1 MCPLSAPTPRRTCPI
16 QLDLCGGAI
25 NGVVYLLLGW
35 TRGTWGPRR
44 LLEKWWE
51 KPWDAGSSSASINPV
66 SGALGALNVLY
77 VDVTC
82 RSIVSRFLQPE
93 KPAGVQSGLP
103 ARPFFNAC
111 LVFSS
116 RRSDHAHH
124 LHPGVLHQR
133 ERVLH
138 RHLPGGHHPGHHAPA
153 QHEESGDGGQ
163 VWIFFL
169 VSPDRLVAATS
180 DAVKSSSSIRCSRVK
195 G

>member
-1 MCPLSAPTPRRTCPI
+1 MRKAFRRWILAAARAVCLLPLT
-16 QLDLCGGAI
+16 
-25 NGVVYLLLGW
+25 LLA
-35 TRGTWGPRR
+35 
-44 LLEKWWE
+44 E
-51 KPWDAGSSSASINPV
+51 PWVLFEFFMSSSRHYIV
-66 SGALGALNVLY
+66 SG
-77 VDVTC
+77 
-82 RSIVSRFLQPE
+82 FLRPE
-93 KPAGVQSGLP
+93 KPVCVQFCVSLSL
-103 ARPFFNAC
+103 F
-111 LVFSS
+111 VFSS

-180 DAVKSSSSIRCSRVK
+180 HTAKSSLCARRHRH
-195 G
+195 

>member
-1 MCPLSAPTPRRTCPI
+1 MRKAFRRWI
-16 QLDLCGGAI
+16 LGAA
-25 NGVVYLLLGW
+25 
-35 TRGTWGPRR
+35 R
-44 LLEKWWE
+44 
-51 KPWDAGSSSASINPV
+51 AV
-66 SGALGALNVLY
+66 SRALGALRVLY
-77 VDVTC
+77 VIVTC
-82 RSIVSRFLQPE
+82 RYIVSGFLRPG
-93 KPAGVQSGLP
+93 KPVGVQSSLP
-103 ARPFFNAC
+103 ARPFFNAW

-180 DAVKSSSSIRCSRVK
+180 DFSSSCARR
-195 G
+195 

>member
-1 MCPLSAPTPRRTCPI
+1 MRKAFRRWILGAARAVPLFPLT
-16 QLDLCGGAI
+16 
-25 NGVVYLLLGW
+25 LLVEPW
-35 TRGTWGPRR
+35 V
-44 LLEKWWE
+44 LLEFFM
-51 KPWDAGSSSASINPV
+51 SSSCRYIV
-66 SGALGALNVLY
+66 SG
-77 VDVTC
+77 
-82 RSIVSRFLQPE
+82 FLWPE
-93 KPAGVQSGLP
+93 KPVGVQFSLP
-103 ARPFFNAC
+103 ARPFFNMW

-169 VSPDRLVAATS
+169 VLLPL
-180 DAVKSSSSIRCSRVK
+180 
-195 G
+195 